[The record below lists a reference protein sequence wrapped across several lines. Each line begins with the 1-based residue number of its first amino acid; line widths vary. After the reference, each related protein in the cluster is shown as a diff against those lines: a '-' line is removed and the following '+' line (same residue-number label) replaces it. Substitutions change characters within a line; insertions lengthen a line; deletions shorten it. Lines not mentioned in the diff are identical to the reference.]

1 METTIASLEEELGAA
16 NQEKEKVYARN
27 ESLSSELEMLSDKLD
42 ISNTELNALQEEISD
57 LRLKLERSEAS
68 HQKLES
74 QISLLIEEKE
84 ELATQLTNALLDL
97 EEERAVWFAKEKAS
111 VEAIKEKA
119 NAYNDE
125 VGLLSSELSKVRNEM
140 LLIRKEYEALE
151 ERMKRAEEHA
161 EIEKTCRCA
170 LLSYSSY
177 DHVFVFYL
185 LLPISPPP
193 AQSKGK
199 TKYGLGLL

>member
-1 METTIASLEEELGAA
+1 M
-16 NQEKEKVYARN
+16 
-27 ESLSSELEMLSDKLD
+27 
-42 ISNTELNALQEEISD
+42 
-57 LRLKLERSEAS
+57 
-68 HQKLES
+68 
-74 QISLLIEEKE
+74 
-84 ELATQLTNALLDL
+84 
-97 EEERAVWFAKEKAS
+97 WFAKEKAS